1 MNDAYSPSAVILRT
15 IVGTIAGT
23 VVVAGI
29 FAGVASIVRS
39 ERTETH
45 IVDPGQIGQVRIEA
59 DIANVILRPAKGNEL
74 EFNATIVDGLSDT
87 YYQLGRRGK
96 DTYILDANCR
106 QVISPRCGVTVTV
119 GVPKGYP
126 VFVATTSGDITV
138 SDLKGVATVET
149 TTGDVVAE
157 GSSLTE
163 LAAATVE
170 GNVKVDFA
178 GAPTGF
184 KAYTDSGSIEASL
197 PHSSMTYA
205 VDARTTFGS
214 LDVAIENT
222 TNAKGFITI
231 RSKTGDVQVKWTQG
245 G

>member
-1 MNDAYSPSAVILRT
+1 MNNADSPSAVILRT
-15 IVGTIAGT
+15 TVGTIVGA

-29 FAGVASIVRS
+29 FATVASIVRS

-59 DIANVILRPAKGNEL
+59 DIANVIVKPAKGDEL

-126 VFVATTSGDITV
+126 VFVATTSGDISVRDFT
-138 SDLKGVATVET
+138 GVATVET
-149 TTGDVVAE
+149 TTGDVVADR
-157 GSSLTE
+157 SNLTE
-163 LAAATVE
+163 LSAATVE
-170 GNVKVDFA
+170 GAVKVVFA

-184 KAYTDSGSIEASL
+184 KAHTDSGSIEATL
-197 PHSSMTYA
+197 PRTSMTYA
-205 VDARTTFGS
+205 VDARTTLGD

-222 TNAKGFITI
+222 ANAKGFITI
-231 RSKTGDVQVKWTQG
+231 RSKTGDVHVRWAE
-245 G
+245 